1 MEIQNKLKA
10 VANVID
16 MLSGI
21 IGEDV
26 IEEEEEEQIKEAT
39 LTSQQTPSSSE
50 KPSQKQVHK
59 LCHIYVFY
67 ATNLVLEILKLQ
79 LNGFF
84 NTEQQKYLFLI

>member
-26 IEEEEEEQIKEAT
+26 IEEVEEEQIQEAT
-39 LTSQQTPSSSE
+39 LTSQQAPLSSE
-50 KPSQKQVHK
+50 KPSQKQVNK
-59 LCHIYVFY
+59 FCHIYIFY

-79 LNGFF
+79 LNGF
-84 NTEQQKYLFLI
+84 

>member
-26 IEEEEEEQIKEAT
+26 IEEVEEEPIKEAT
-39 LTSQQTPSSSE
+39 LTSQQALSSSE

-59 LCHIYVFY
+59 LCEIYIFY
-67 ATNLVLEILKLQ
+67 AKNLVLEILKLQ

-84 NTEQQKYLFLI
+84 NTEQQK